1 MNQVAS
7 GCIIMMLGALSAGCV
22 TPAPGADDVT
32 ITNNPADVSACTAV
46 GKIDAEALI
55 SLDRHV
61 AQNEAVGYSAN
72 VILNTGRG
80 GVAYR
85 CGKAAVPSE

>member
-1 MNQVAS
+1 MNQVAR
-7 GCIIMMLGALSAGCV
+7 GCIVMMLGALFAGCV

-32 ITNNPADVSACTAV
+32 ITIHPADVSACVAV
-46 GKIDAEALI
+46 GKVSEEAMI

-61 AQNEAVGYSAN
+61 AQNEAVGFNAN

-85 CGKAAVPSE
+85 CGKAAVPSQ

>member
-1 MNQVAS
+1 
-7 GCIIMMLGALSAGCV
+7 
-22 TPAPGADDVT
+22 VT
-32 ITNNPADVSACTAV
+32 ITNNPADVAACTAV
-46 GKIDAEALI
+46 GKISSDAMI

-61 AQNEAVGYSAN
+61 AQNEARGFSAN

-85 CGKAAVPSE
+85 CGKAAVPSQ